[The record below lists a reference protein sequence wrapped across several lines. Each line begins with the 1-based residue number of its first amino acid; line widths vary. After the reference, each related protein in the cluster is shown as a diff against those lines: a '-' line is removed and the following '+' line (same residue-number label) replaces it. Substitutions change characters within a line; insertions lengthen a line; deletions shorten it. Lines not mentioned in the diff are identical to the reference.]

1 MLAFASLLL
10 VSSHKLEQE
19 KEKSFYL
26 EYSTKWIYNPFLKF
40 NKCIGLYKVWT
51 GFVWNGEF
59 EIEEALKLH
68 CKIRE
73 NQGMRSLF
81 QVSRSVS
88 ETRKFKVW

>member
-1 MLAFASLLL
+1 MGHDHQLS
-10 VSSHKLEQE
+10 QE
-19 KEKSFYL
+19 
-26 EYSTKWIYNPFLKF
+26 
-40 NKCIGLYKVWT
+40 C
-51 GFVWNGEF
+51 EF

-88 ETRKFKVW
+88 ETRKFKV